1 MKLVVSSVLSL
12 NTLAL
17 TWTRL
22 LWALPIP
29 AGWLH
34 RRSTRYQEENQGRTW
49 DSPRGLLSK
58 TLNLAAWAS
67 GGQSAQCLLQAC
79 PATSWF
85 SCALGPLPPLP
96 CSPCLTFHVS

>member
-34 RRSTRYQEENQGRTW
+34 RRSDCLKKVAKHRPRQGR
-49 DSPRGLLSK
+49 PLSE
-58 TLNLAAWAS
+58 
-67 GGQSAQCLLQAC
+67 
-79 PATSWF
+79 
-85 SCALGPLPPLP
+85 
-96 CSPCLTFHVS
+96 